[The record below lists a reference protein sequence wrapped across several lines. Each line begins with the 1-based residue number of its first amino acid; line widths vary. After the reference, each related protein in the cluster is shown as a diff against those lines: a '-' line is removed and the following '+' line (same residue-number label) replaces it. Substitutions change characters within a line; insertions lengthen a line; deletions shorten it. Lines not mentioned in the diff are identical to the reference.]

1 MAFFRHFFKS
11 INFAVMTNLKRTSSD
26 DPDFK
31 TLVTLL
37 DQDLA
42 IRDGNEHAFYSQ
54 FNKLNSIKN
63 AVVFY
68 LDSKPVGCG
77 AFKEYDEQTVEIKR
91 MFVLPDYRGQRIA
104 VDILQAL
111 EQWATE
117 LNYTASILETGK
129 KQPEAIRLYERS
141 GYIIIPNYGQYE
153 GVENSVC
160 MKKVL

>member
-1 MAFFRHFFKS
+1 MS
-11 INFAVMTNLKRTSSD
+11 SLKRTTSD
-26 DPDFK
+26 DPNFQA
-31 TLVTLL
+31 LVTLL

-42 IRDGNEHAFYSQ
+42 IRDGSEHAFYAQ

-77 AFKEYDEQTVEIKR
+77 AFKEYDSQTLEIKR

-104 VDILQAL
+104 VDILQEL
-111 EQWATE
+111 EQWASE
-117 LNYTASILETGK
+117 LNYTNSVLETGK

-141 GYIIIPNYGQYE
+141 GYILIPNYGQYD
-153 GVENSVC
+153 GIENSVC
-160 MKKVL
+160 MKKRL

>member
-1 MAFFRHFFKS
+1 
-11 INFAVMTNLKRTSSD
+11 MTSLKRTTSD
-26 DPDFK
+26 DPDFQ

-42 IRDGNEHAFYSQ
+42 IRDGSEHAFYSQ

-63 AVVFY
+63 TVVFY
-68 LDSKPVGCG
+68 LDNKPVGCG
-77 AFKEYDEQTVEIKR
+77 AFKEYDDQTVEIKR

-104 VDILQAL
+104 VDILKEL
-111 EQWATE
+111 EQWAAE
-117 LNYTASILETGK
+117 LNYTACVLETGK

-141 GYIIIPNYGQYE
+141 GYILIPNYGQYE
-153 GVENSVC
+153 SVENSVC